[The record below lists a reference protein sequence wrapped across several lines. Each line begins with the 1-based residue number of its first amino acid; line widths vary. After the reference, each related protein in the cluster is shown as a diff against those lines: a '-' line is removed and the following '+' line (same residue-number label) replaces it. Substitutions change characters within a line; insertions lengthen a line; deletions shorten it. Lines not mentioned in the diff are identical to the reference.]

1 MNTLNWEFLIGPIVG
16 GVIGYIT
23 NGIAI
28 KMLFR
33 PLKPVYLLGM
43 KLPFTPGL
51 IPKEKGRLARS
62 IGQVVGRELINE
74 EVLARVLLQDN
85 IYANINQKI
94 DEIIE
99 SLSANEQ
106 TLKEICDELLGD
118 EVAEQLIR
126 RAEDSLTH
134 KVYTKVTEID
144 LGRVAVENLV
154 KEIKNGFDKSMFG
167 AFAFFINDSL
177 IESIASKLEP
187 MINKMI
193 ADEGEAL
200 IANAI
205 RTESEAFLETS
216 VMNTAEKIKDYAD
229 IIKSIVKKS
238 YTYFVQHNLSHAL
251 ELIDLSKVVEE
262 RINAFDTLELEKLIL
277 EIMSKEL
284 NAIIWLGALLGAILG
299 CITSI
304 I

>member
-1 MNTLNWEFLIGPIVG
+1 MNALNWELLIGPIVG

-23 NGIAI
+23 NGVAI

-33 PLKPVYLLGM
+33 PLKPVYLFGM
-43 KLPFTPGL
+43 QLPFTPGL
-51 IPKEKGRLARS
+51 IPKEKGRLAKS

-74 EVLARVLLQDN
+74 EVLTRVLLQDN
-85 IYANINQKI
+85 IYKQINKKI
-94 DEIIE
+94 DEIVEGYAI
-99 SLSANEQ
+99 NEQ
-106 TLKEICDELLGD
+106 KIKELCDQLIGSTA
-118 EVAEQLIR
+118 AEQLIEQ
-126 RAEDSLTH
+126 AEESLTD
-134 KVYTKVTEID
+134 KVYTKVVELE
-144 LGRVAVENLV
+144 LGRIAVENLTR
-154 KEIKNGFDKSMFG
+154 EIKGGLDKSLFG
-167 AFAFFINDSL
+167 AMAFFINDSL
-177 IESIASKLEP
+177 IESIGSKLEP
-187 MINKMI
+187 IINKMI
-193 ADEGEAL
+193 ADEGRVL

-205 RTESEAFLETS
+205 RAESESLMDS
-216 VMNTAEKIKDYAD
+216 KVMDITTKIKDYTN

-251 ELIDLSKVVEE
+251 ELVDLSKVVEE

-304 I
+304 F